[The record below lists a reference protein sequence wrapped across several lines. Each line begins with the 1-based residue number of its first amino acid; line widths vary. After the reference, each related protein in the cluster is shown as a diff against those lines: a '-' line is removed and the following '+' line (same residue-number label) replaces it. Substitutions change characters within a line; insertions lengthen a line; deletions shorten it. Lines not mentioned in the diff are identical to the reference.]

1 MDSKTQELL
10 QKFASQ
16 KVELGKIQDLDKI
29 TSSAYSLIAEAE
41 NRIEQARDSVN
52 KAYQITDQLEDAI
65 IKGENI
71 ANDIEGVFKELD
83 SKLTPDAKK
92 AIEKIKDL
100 EKEQR
105 RLVSAIKNV
114 I

>member
-1 MDSKTQELL
+1 MDSKTNEIL

-16 KVELGKIQDLDKI
+16 KLELGKVQDLDKI
-29 TSSAYSLIAEAE
+29 TNSAYSMIDEAE
-41 NRIEQARDSVN
+41 KRIEQARDSVN
-52 KAYQITDQLEDAI
+52 KAYEITDQLEDAI
-65 IKGENI
+65 IKSENI
-71 ANDIEGVFKELD
+71 ANDILGVFKELD
-83 SKLTPDAKK
+83 SKLTSDAKK
-92 AIEKIKDL
+92 AIDKIKDL